1 MKLIQGIIEG
11 IIVGAI
17 IIMLA
22 ICTDHALNHR
32 HDEVKPVEQGL
43 HCLKVFDV
51 KTKFNVILACNRI
64 EVER

>member
-11 IIVGAI
+11 IIVGVI

-22 ICTDHALNHR
+22 ICTHHALNHR
-32 HDEVKPVEQGL
+32 QEEVKPVEQGL

-51 KTKFNVILACNRI
+51 KTKFNLILACNEI
-64 EVER
+64 DQ

>member
-22 ICTDHALNHR
+22 ICTDHAVNHR
-32 HDEVKPVEQGL
+32 QDEVKPVVEGL

-51 KTKFNVILACNRI
+51 KTKFNVILACN
-64 EVER
+64 EVDQ